1 MENVVKSW
9 PNLNPRQKAQVRQD
23 VAAILANVNV
33 QEASFVREKIA
44 SVVNEVWP
52 TKSDIFVVF

>member
-1 MENVVKSW
+1 MKSW